1 MDISKLELE
10 RLAQAKAAF
19 TTRYVNFGAIST
31 LITGDI
37 KPECGDL
44 VLVRVDEISQH
55 ERIELTDGRKALL
68 FAGDELV
75 ICYGNRYA
83 PDQFEAE
90 IPEDLSPCHL
100 AAAGGIAAKVLSQHA
115 KMKMPTAITPIGL
128 LGDEQGKRIN
138 LADWTLPSTSYIGQR
153 PTTIA
158 VVGTSMNSGKTT
170 TAANLING
178 LVKSGMKVG
187 AAKITGTGAG
197 GDLWLMS
204 DAGASLVIDFTGAGF
219 PSTYRATPKQIQEIF
234 TTLTSYLAT
243 GGVDAIVLEIADGLY
258 QDETSAV
265 VSSLNFREAVDGV
278 VFATGNALGAAAG
291 VEWLRRYQLPVLAVS
306 GLVTASPLA
315 AREAAKATGLP
326 VYDLEML
333 RQEAA
338 NLLPSAKTVV
348 TLSSAIA
355 TQQPV
360 LTSKDW
366 NLDIQNI
373 LVN

>member
-1 MDISKLELE
+1 MDISKLELG

-19 TTRYVNFGAIST
+19 TTRYVNFDAIAT

-44 VLVRVDEISQH
+44 VLVRVDKISQH

-90 IPEDLSPCHL
+90 IPKDLSPCHL

-204 DAGASLVIDFTGAGF
+204 DAGASLVVDFTSAGF

-243 GGVDAIVLEIADGLY
+243 EGVDAIVLEIADGLY

-265 VSSLNFREAVDGV
+265 VSSPNFRETVDGV

-315 AREAAKATGLP
+315 AREAGKATGLP

-338 NLLPSAKTVV
+338 NLLLSAKAVV
-348 TLSSAIA
+348 TLSSPRPLSSAIA
-355 TQQPV
+355 TQQQV
-360 LTSKDW
+360 LTS
-366 NLDIQNI
+366 
-373 LVN
+373 